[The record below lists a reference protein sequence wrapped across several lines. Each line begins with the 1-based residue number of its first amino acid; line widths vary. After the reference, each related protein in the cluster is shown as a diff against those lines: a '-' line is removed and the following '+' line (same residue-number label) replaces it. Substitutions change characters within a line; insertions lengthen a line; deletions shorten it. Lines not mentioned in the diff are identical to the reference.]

1 VNPIVAVVRANI
13 DRVAG
18 WMLIAAGAISIVVG
32 WVQVSGATG
41 PGAQVSYLVSGGFT
55 GLLLGLAGASALLTA
70 GLADRES
77 LVEGR
82 SSAVPSRRR
91 RGPVVIAAGVL
102 AAVLVALGWNGAST
116 ASDGSSALPGAL
128 LAAVGV
134 ALAAAVVSTNIA
146 GWSRRLDGAT
156 DVRESAARDL
166 TADDDA
172 SVIVA
177 PGLTRFHRRGCL
189 ALVGV
194 DGRAVGR
201 KSLGP
206 GMRPCGICHTGLP
219 ASQVAVR

>member
-1 VNPIVAVVRANI
+1 
-13 DRVAG
+13 
-18 WMLIAAGAISIVVG
+18 MLIAAGGISVVVG

-55 GLLLGLAGASALLTA
+55 GLLLMLAGVSALLTA
-70 GLADRES
+70 DLADRER
-77 LVEGR
+77 LFEGR

-91 RGPVVIAAGVL
+91 HGPVVIGAGVL

-116 ASDGSSALPGAL
+116 VSDGSSALPGAL

-134 ALAAAVVSTNIA
+134 GLAAAAVWTNVA
-146 GWSRRLDGAT
+146 GWSRRIDGAT
-156 DVRESAARDL
+156 DLRESGPSAVA
-166 TADDDA
+166 ADDDT

-194 DGRAVGR
+194 DETEAVGR
-201 KSLGP
+201 STVRP
-206 GMRPCGICHTGLP
+206 GVRPCGICHTGLP
-219 ASQVAVR
+219 ASQVALQ

>member
-1 VNPIVAVVRANI
+1 
-13 DRVAG
+13 
-18 WMLIAAGAISIVVG
+18 MLIAAGAISVVVG
-32 WVQVSGATG
+32 WIQVSAASG

-70 GLADRES
+70 DLVDRER

-82 SSAVPSRRR
+82 SSTRRH
-91 RGPVVIAAGVL
+91 GPVVIGAGVL
-102 AAVLVALGWNGAST
+102 AAVLVALGWSGASA

-134 ALAAAVVSTNIA
+134 TLAAAAVATNIA

-156 DVRESAARDL
+156 DILESAAGAL
-166 TADDDA
+166 AADDDA
-172 SVIVA
+172 SVIMA

-194 DGRAVGR
+194 DGRLVGR
-201 KSLGP
+201 NSVDSSL
-206 GMRPCGICHTGLP
+206 RPCGICHSGLP
-219 ASQVAVR
+219 ASEVDVR